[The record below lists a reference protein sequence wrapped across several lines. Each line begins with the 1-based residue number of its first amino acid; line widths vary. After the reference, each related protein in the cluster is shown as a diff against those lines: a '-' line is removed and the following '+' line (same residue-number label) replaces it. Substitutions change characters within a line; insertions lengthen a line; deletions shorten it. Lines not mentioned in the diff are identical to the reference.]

1 MRKILISILICVIFI
16 SCTPK
21 EEKEA
26 RTAVQDE
33 KSKAN
38 LTEDEAWKLE
48 PMYGKQILIGYNGGI
63 CVSAPGLAKAKGY
76 FDKYGIDA
84 KVVNMKSK
92 LDTIGTGRVHLV
104 TDHIATLLVPAVNGI
119 DMVFT
124 TGAHT
129 GCKSLYV
136 LNNDKINATND
147 LIGKIVAVPDGIGDS
162 DHNIALRF
170 FNHDNIPPNKIKFRQ
185 VEITASILA
194 LENNQIQAVVLPDQF
209 AEKFMQ
215 EGKIKIIRSLTFDED
230 FKQEPCCVHAFNK
243 TFAQENPITVK
254 KMTAALK
261 EVSNWTQNNI
271 EEAAQTLFDNNW
283 ASGDFDQAVR
293 MMKTYNWTIS
303 DEHTETALKNIINDY
318 KTFGLI
324 SADKNTQEVLNAVW
338 NPVFKK

>member
-1 MRKILISILICVIFI
+1 MKKILVCLLMIASFA

-21 EEKEA
+21 EENKA
-26 RTAVQDE
+26 VDSVQDE
-33 KSKAN
+33 KNRAVM
-38 LTEDEAWKLE
+38 TEDEAWKLE
-48 PMYGKQILIGYNGGI
+48 PMYGKQVLVGYNGGI
-63 CVSAPGLAKAKGY
+63 CVSAPGLAKARGY
-76 FDKYGIDA
+76 FDKYGVDVKI
-84 KVVNMKSK
+84 VNIKAK
-92 LDTIGTGRVHLV
+92 LDTIGTGKVQLV

-119 DMVFT
+119 DMIFT

-136 LNNDKINATND
+136 LNNDTIITTSD
-147 LIGKIVAVPDGIGDS
+147 LKGKIVAIPDGIGNS

-170 FNHDNIPPNKIKFRQ
+170 FNHDNIPPSEIKFRQ

-194 LENNQIQAVVLPDQF
+194 LESNQIQAVVLPDQF
-209 AEKFMQ
+209 AEKFMA

-243 TFAQENPITVK
+243 TFAQQNPITVK
-254 KMTAALK
+254 KMTAAIK
-261 EVSNWTQNNI
+261 DVSNWVQNNI

-283 ASGDFDQAVR
+283 ASGDFDQVVR

-303 DEHTETALKNIINDY
+303 DEYTEAALKNIINDY

-324 SADKNTQEVLNAVW
+324 SADKNTQDVLNAVW
-338 NPVFKK
+338 NPVLKK